1 MIALAQHLRRSPYGL
16 GRSVLLLIALTAALI
31 IGLLAM
37 HAMSSVT
44 SHTTPAVTAVSMH
57 EMDTAHGDAIQP
69 VEEGCADCGGHEA
82 MLAMACVLAL
92 LVVSVLFLL
101 PRTGLTWVAPPP
113 PGRTPHGRR
122 PGSAVSTT
130 LSSRS
135 LRQSYVMAAR

>member
-101 PRTGLTWVAPPP
+101 PRTGLTWVAPLRRAGPLMVAGRGALSRPP
-113 PGRTPHGRR
+113 SLLVLCVSRT
-122 PGSAVSTT
+122 
-130 LSSRS
+130 
-135 LRQSYVMAAR
+135 